1 MISGFQYCIEDII
14 ELQNMPAKSTIAN
27 INTGSWCIVYAVV
40 PYRNIS
46 GNVNLYTCSLFF
58 NSAYIV
64 DEVIFRNTLLWIMI
78 GLWTGCFIQFIIRYI
93 ILVPERRRTYG
104 IGFSY
109 KGYSAGTGTTDMV
122 TTNGIVLL
130 YPLSIIAL
138 PPTSVNWQSVTFIFR
153 VFSINI
159 TPPL

>member
-1 MISGFQYCIEDII
+1 MCSGNAVHIFSVRAPEAISSPGIKSTMISGFQYCIEDII
-14 ELQNMPAKSTIAN
+14 ELQNMSAKSPVTN

-40 PYRNIS
+40 SYRNIS

-78 GLWTGCFIQFIIRYI
+78 GLWTGYFIQFIIRYI
-93 ILVPERRRTYG
+93 ILVPERRRTHG

-109 KGYSAGTGTTDMV
+109 KGYSAGAGSANMV
-122 TTNGIVLL
+122 TTDRVIF
-130 YPLSIIAL
+130 IIA
-138 PPTSVNWQSVTFIFR
+138 T
-153 VFSINI
+153 
-159 TPPL
+159 